1 MNKQEGSYFKM
12 FLNVQDSL
20 DNYSSIWSTIP
31 ILLQYKNELDELIS
45 RIVSISQDAQTY
57 LGVSEHKKKMKST
70 IALKL
75 STLSGTIQAYAAGT
89 DNADLANSVK
99 MSKTGIETTKDLDL
113 DAITRNIVKIA
124 QERLTDLA
132 NYGVTENMLTE
143 ILTSLEE
150 FNGMI
155 GKPRS
160 IRNSKFVAL
169 ETAAQLFDE
178 CNDLLRNKTDK
189 VMLMFRDSNP
199 DFYSSYER
207 ARKIVDK

>member
-45 RIVSISQDAQTY
+45 RIVYISQDAQTY
-57 LGVSEHKKKMKST
+57 LGVSEHKKKMKLT

-99 MSKTGIETTKDLDL
+99 MSKSTIEAIKDLDL
-113 DAITRNIVKIA
+113 DAVTRNIVKIA
-124 QERLTDLA
+124 QERLKDLA

-178 CNDLLRNKTDK
+178 CNNLLRNKTDK

-207 ARKIVDK
+207 ARKIVEK